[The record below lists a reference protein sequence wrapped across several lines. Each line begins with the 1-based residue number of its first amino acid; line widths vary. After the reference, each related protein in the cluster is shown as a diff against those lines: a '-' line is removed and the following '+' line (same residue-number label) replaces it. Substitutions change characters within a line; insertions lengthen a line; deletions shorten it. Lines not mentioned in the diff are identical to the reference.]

1 MNNIKKKKERG
12 KDKAKGLNVLVEK
25 FCSKTILKRK
35 TNIAGAKSDPLIS
48 IWAGDA
54 KRANIKIKNHL

>member
-48 IWAGDA
+48 I
-54 KRANIKIKNHL
+54 